1 MRFPAAQPQKPT
13 RNVPAPERVQP
24 PVAEQLLPEQ
34 APAPVRPDELPAA
47 LDERLRL
54 VGEW

>member
-1 MRFPAAQPQKPT
+1 MRFPAIQPKQPL
-13 RNVPAPERVQP
+13 RNVPAAEPVQL
-24 PVAEQLLPEQ
+24 PVAERSSADRE
-34 APAPVRPDELPAA
+34 PAPPRPDELPAA

>member
-34 APAPVRPDELPAA
+34 APAPLRPDELPAA

>member
-1 MRFPAAQPQKPT
+1 MRFPAIQPKQPL
-13 RNVPAPERVQP
+13 RNAPAAEPLQP
-24 PVAEQLLPEQ
+24 PVAEQSLPDH
-34 APAPVRPDELPAA
+34 PPPGRTDELPAA